1 MKQLQ
6 KLYPHILA
14 ICGFVL
20 IALIYFYPVLQGK
33 KISQSDIV
41 QYTAMAKEQN
51 DFRASENA
59 EPYWTNSAF
68 GGMPTYQLG
77 AKYPNDFIG
86 HIDDA
91 LRFLPRPADY
101 LFLYFLGFYG
111 LMLVLKIDPLKAF
124 FGALAFGFST
134 YLIIILG
141 VGHNAKAHAIAYM
154 PLVVAGVIMVFQK
167 RFFYGG
173 MLTMFAVALEIN
185 ANHFQMTYY
194 LLIVLIALGIY
205 YSYKFIKNKE
215 FKPLLNVVGT
225 FAVALIFAIG
235 SNATG
240 LLATKEYADFS
251 TRGKSDLKLQPDGT
265 KKVSTSTLDKEY
277 INEYSYGIAESFNL
291 IAPRLFG
298 GGSAEELDEN
308 SAVYD
313 YMLKYGASEGEA
325 KQFTSYYARTY
336 WGEQPSVAAPAYIGA
351 IVFFLFVLAMF
362 HDKRKLKY
370 VFLVGAIVSLMLSWG
385 KNFSIITDLFID
397 YMPMY
402 DKFRA
407 VSSIQVILELCIPIL
422 AVMGLHSFF
431 TTNKEKQ
438 WNSLWKAAGTSL
450 LLIIFLNISK
460 LEHLPGL
467 LYTFSL
473 FLLVISSFG
482 LIFYKFFY
490 KKTIKNLSMILQ
502 IILVFSLISIFVF
515 SVTIGNIDFVGA
527 MDGDLRQMLSQ
538 SQDKSFGIGFIDAVR
553 ADRRTM
559 YSADLLRTGFFI
571 VLAVLVLWM
580 YTKNKMAQSTAIILV
595 GILMV
600 SDLFFVDKK
609 YVSSRDFV
617 SAREVD
623 VPFEATTSDM
633 QILQDTTHYRVL
645 EVEGN
650 LSSARASYFHKSIG
664 GYSAVKPRAMQ
675 ELFDYQI
682 AKNNKEV
689 IDMLNVKYII
699 QTNDKGEEFPT
710 LNPDANGN
718 AWFVNELKMVENA
731 DAEMKALEKF
741 DSKKEVIF
749 DKSSDI
755 FGPYKKMPFKNQSFV
770 KDSTAS
776 IKLTSYKPNHLKYVS
791 NNTNNG
797 FAVFSEMYYKNGW
810 IATIDGKEAP
820 ILKVNYAL
828 RGLNIPAGNH
838 KIEFKFEPQVVKTGS
853 TIALISFIGMM
864 LLLVGGIYLDR
875 KNKV

>member
-14 ICGFVL
+14 IGGFIL

-51 DFRASENA
+51 DFRASENT

-86 HIDDA
+86 HLDDV

-173 MLTMFAVALEIN
+173 MLTIFAVALEIN

-194 LLIVLIALGIY
+194 LLIVLIGLGIY
-205 YSYKFIKNKE
+205 YSYKFIKNKD
-215 FKPLLNVVGT
+215 FKGLLNVAGT

-235 SNATG
+235 SNATS

-397 YMPMY
+397 YMPLY

-438 WNSLWKAAGTSL
+438 WDSLWKTAATSL

-460 LEHLPGL
+460 LEHLPRL

-502 IILVFSLISIFVF
+502 IILFFSFISIFVF
-515 SVTIGNIDFVGA
+515 SVTIGNIDFVGT

-559 YSADLLRTGFFI
+559 YSADLLRSGFFI
-571 VLAVLVLWM
+571 VLAALVLWM
-580 YTKNKMAQSTAIILV
+580 YTKNKIAQSTAIILV

-664 GYSAVKPRAMQ
+664 GYSAVKPRAIQ

-718 AWFVNELKMVENA
+718 AWFVSKIQTVNSA
-731 DAEMKALEKF
+731 DEEMKVLN
-741 DSKKEVIF
+741 DLNTKEVAVRRKEKDEKNF
-749 DKSSDI
+749 ELSL
-755 FGPYKKMPFKNQSFV
+755 PFKL
-770 KDSTAS
+770 DTLAT
-776 IKLTSYKPNHLKYVS
+776 IKLTSYKPNHLKYTS
-791 NNTNNG
+791 NNKSEG

-810 IATIDGKEAP
+810 IATIDGKEEP

-853 TIALISFIGMM
+853 MIALVSFIGMM
-864 LLLVGGIYLDR
+864 LLLVGGIYLD
-875 KNKV
+875 KKQKKQL